1 MGMHHDPSASTVYE
15 IRLLGTVPDEAL
27 EELGAVTVTPA
38 PAATVLVGAVADQAE
53 LFGLLARLRAL
64 CLDVVEVR
72 RVHLPVPGSPV

>member
-1 MGMHHDPSASTVYE
+1 MDHDPPAPTVYE
-15 IRLLGTVPDEAL
+15 IRLRGTVPDSAV
-27 EELGAVTVTPA
+27 EELGAVTVTPS

-72 RVHLPVPGSPV
+72 RVHAPVPGSSA